1 MKRIIQLLKVAIG
14 YLLSGTVLINAQKDK
29 KAVVRK
35 GNRVYNSKI
44 GKYTYITKNCLIQNA
59 EIGSFCSISEECYIG
74 MPSHPTEYVSTSPV
88 FLKGKNYLKCNFAEL
103 EHKAGQKT
111 IIGNDV
117 WLGVG
122 VKIKGGVTIGDGAI
136 VAAGAVVTKDVPPY
150 AIVGGVPAKVI
161 KYRFDE
167 VIIKKLLESKWWDLP
182 EQELKGFVQ
191 AGANVKDFL
200 QRLEQIK

>member
-1 MKRIIQLLKVAIG
+1 MKRLIQLLKVAIG
-14 YLLSGTVLINAQKDK
+14 YIMSGSFVYKTK
-29 KAVVRK
+29 KEKTAVIRR
-35 GNRVYNSKI
+35 GNRVYGSQI

-59 EIGSFCSISEECYIG
+59 EIGGFCSISENCYIG
-74 MPSHPTEYVSTSPV
+74 MPSHPIDYVSTSPV
-88 FLKGKNYLKCNFAEL
+88 FLKGKNYLKYNFAEL

-136 VAAGAVVTKDVPPY
+136 IGSGAVVTKDVPPY

-167 VIIKKLLESKWWDLP
+167 ETIEKLIEGKWWSLPDAEIKKSAELFGNTKVFLEETGERK
-182 EQELKGFVQ
+182 
-191 AGANVKDFL
+191 
-200 QRLEQIK
+200 